1 MLFLS
6 RLVQELAL
14 LDQRR
19 DETVRVSDD
28 YSTLSQ
34 TLDEFLADEGFA
46 ELDSSKVITSQLLVL

>member
-6 RLVQELAL
+6 RLVQELTL